1 MFLLICCQGKVTT
14 TLVAK
19 RCEVILFNEKT
30 NLQIQGHRRMRG
42 RRGGKDQ
49 DHPVVIINW
58 NFQCLLWIHSGGLGM
73 DQDRNTKLT

>member
-1 MFLLICCQGKVTT
+1 
-14 TLVAK
+14 
-19 RCEVILFNEKT
+19 
-30 NLQIQGHRRMRG
+30 MRG